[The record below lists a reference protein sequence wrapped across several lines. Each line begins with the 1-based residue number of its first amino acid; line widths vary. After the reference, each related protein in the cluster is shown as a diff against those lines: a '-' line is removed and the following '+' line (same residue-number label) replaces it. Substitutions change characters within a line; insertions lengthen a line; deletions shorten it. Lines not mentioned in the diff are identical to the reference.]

1 MTQAVLAI
9 PDSDIAPVTEGAV
22 VEQSARLKGRI
33 SEAAF
38 ALEAVTRGWIVID
51 PGDIDDFDR
60 ILKRF
65 NTPAL
70 TVQIKRA
77 KLYERD
83 QCYRINASRSGGL
96 GAKKRVLYAPQ
107 AFDILAAHLVDVNKW
122 VFYTRA
128 EIGNR
133 TQLVYKRPELRKQA
147 TSSRACDARDPDNW
161 SLLDQVAA
169 IRSQES
175 FGLGQPMSYPMSDSP
190 CISQ

>member
-1 MTQAVLAI
+1 MTQQILAL
-9 PDSDIAPVTEGAV
+9 PDSNIAPVTDGATA
-22 VEQSARLKGRI
+22 EQSARLKGRI

-38 ALEAVTRGWIVID
+38 ALEAVIRGWIVID

-60 ILKRF
+60 ILKRCD
-65 NTPAL
+65 TPAL
-70 TVQIKRA
+70 TVQIKAA

-83 QCYRINASRSGGL
+83 GCYRINASRSGGV
-96 GAKKRVLYAPQ
+96 GAKKRVLYSPQ

-147 TSSRACDARDPDNW
+147 TSVRACDARDPDNW
-161 SLLDQVAA
+161 ELIDDVAQSLTNSGYRTADV
-169 IRSQES
+169 
-175 FGLGQPMSYPMSDSP
+175 
-190 CISQ
+190 